1 MAFASAQLT
10 LKGSHN
16 GYGDYRYDTLD
27 TAVTVDTSGYFNN
40 DDDTI
45 NLAVGDTIEVI
56 VWGTAV
62 RSGTIADVENHI
74 VVSVSAAGV
83 VDISDPLN
91 ATSIADTD

>member
-16 GYGDYRYDTLD
+16 GYGDYRYDTTD
-27 TAVTVDTSGYFNN
+27 TAVTVDTSGYFDNS
-40 DDDTI
+40 DDTL

-91 ATSIADTD
+91 ATSIGDTD

>member
-1 MAFASAQLT
+1 MAYAKANMT

-16 GYGDYRYDTLD
+16 GYGDYRYDTTD
-27 TAVTVDTSGYFNN
+27 TAVTVDTSAYFNN
-40 DDDTI
+40 SDDSL
-45 NLAVGDTIEVI
+45 NLAVGDTIEVV

-74 VVSVSAAGV
+74 VVSVSSAGV

-91 ATSIADTD
+91 ATTIADTD

>member
-1 MAFASAQLT
+1 MAYSAANMT

-16 GYGDYRYDTLD
+16 GFGDYRYDTTD
-27 TAVTVDTSGYFNN
+27 TAVTVDSSGYFDNS
-40 DDDTI
+40 DDMLI
-45 NLAVGDTIEVI
+45 LAVGDTLEI
-56 VWGTAV
+56 VVWATAV

-91 ATSIADTD
+91 ATTLADTD